1 MFLMFATDLTF
12 KLPPISPKWK
22 PNKTVEEIQDEA
34 KHCTF
39 FFFLKWPLLVF
50 PIASYLDQIEGI

>member
-39 FFFLKWPLLVF
+39 FFFSEMALASLPDCLL
-50 PIASYLDQIEGI
+50 SGSN